1 MTLEQLGVILV
12 ALLPKDGTPRTVQW
26 LADTAFVSRTQVN
39 DALLQAWNDKRVQYD
54 LPSDSYVFRR
64 EAS

>member
-1 MTLEQLGVILV
+1 MTREQLGVILV
-12 ALLPKDGTPRTVQW
+12 ALLPKEGTPRTTQW
-26 LADTAFVSRTQVN
+26 LADTAYVSRSDVN
-39 DALLQAWNDKRVQYD
+39 DALLEAWDDKRVQYD